1 MALTKLRDYDAGTDG
16 TFVTVVS
23 AFEAGLAA
31 SPPTH
36 RRVLITSDDGTC
48 QGYERIADGIL
59 HCGALVTPNAAKA
72 AADAAAAS
80 QAASDASA
88 LAAFLTRCGQLNT
101 KAKAGTLTN
110 PEINESIAKLFRI
123 AAALS

>member
-1 MALTKLRDYDAGTDG
+1 MALSKLRDYNAGSDG

-23 AFEAGLAA
+23 AFETA

-48 QGYERIADGIL
+48 QGYERIADGVL
-59 HCGALVTPNAAKA
+59 FCGALVTPTTAKA
-72 AADAAAAS
+72 NADAAATA
-80 QAASDASA
+80 QAASDATA
-88 LAAFLTRCGQLNT
+88 LAAFIARCGQLNT
-101 KAKAGTLTN
+101 KAKAGTLTAA
-110 PEINESIAKLFRI
+110 EINESIAKLFRI